1 VDNSLLQSFT
11 YGFLIKILLILNGQF
26 VTINTTDESVGFVE
40 RRKNLDRQ
48 PKSQA
53 RFSRILD
60 AATTVFSQ
68 KGYRDAAVDDIAVE
82 SQTSKGGIYFYF
94 PNKQAIF
101 LVLLEKMAGLLRSRA
116 ETAMDQEPDMLK
128 KGDAALQTMLQTFAS
143 HRTLTRLFLVEALGA
158 GREFN
163 DRMME
168 IHASFSQ
175 LIKDYLDQAVK
186 SGTIAPLNT
195 DIASV
200 AWFGAVN
207 EVVTRWVLTG
217 QPDQLEDAYPAL
229 RELLR
234 RSIGLT
240 EQ

>member
-1 VDNSLLQSFT
+1 M
-11 YGFLIKILLILNGQF
+11 K
-26 VTINTTDESVGFVE
+26 
-40 RRKNLDRQ
+40 
-48 PKSQA
+48 
-53 RFSRILD
+53 
-60 AATTVFSQ
+60 
-68 KGYRDAAVDDIAVE
+68 

-101 LVLLEKMAGLLRSRA
+101 LVLLEKMAALLRSRA
-116 ETAMDQEPDMLK
+116 ENAMAQEPDMLK
-128 KGDAALQTMLQTFAS
+128 KGDVALHTMLQTFAS

-163 DRMME
+163 DRLIE

-175 LIKDYLDQAVK
+175 LIKDYLEQAIK
-186 SGTIAPLNT
+186 SGLIAPLNT

-217 QPDQLEDAYPAL
+217 QPEQLEDAYPGPA
-229 RELLR
+229 RAFAPGYRAGRTMTDKQVR
-234 RSIGLT
+234 RIEVMAISTDYLNGLANPDRLAGKRGRGSPRRAAVCW
-240 EQ
+240 

>member
-1 VDNSLLQSFT
+1 LFNDSLT
-11 YGFLIKILLILNGQF
+11 KVLLILNALF
-26 VTINTTDESVGFVE
+26 VTIYTTDESVGFVE
-40 RRKNLDRQ
+40 KRKILDKQ
-48 PKSQA
+48 AKSQV

-68 KGYRDAAVDDIAVE
+68 KGYKDAAVDDIALE

-116 ETAMDQEPDMLK
+116 ESAMAEEPDVLK
-128 KGDAALQTMLQTFAS
+128 KGDAALHTMLQTFAG

-168 IHASFSQ
+168 IHASFSK
-175 LIKDYLDQAVK
+175 LIKDYLDQAVL

-217 QPDQLEDAYPAL
+217 QPAQLEDAYPAL

-234 RSIGLT
+234 RGIGLAGN
-240 EQ
+240 

>member
-1 VDNSLLQSFT
+1 
-11 YGFLIKILLILNGQF
+11 LILNGLF
-26 VTINTTDESVGFVE
+26 VTINTTDASVGF
-40 RRKNLDRQ
+40 RKEESLERQ

-68 KGYRDAAVDDIAVE
+68 KGYREAAVDDIAVE

-101 LVLLEKMAGLLRSRA
+101 LVLLEKMAALLRSRA
-116 ETAMDQEPDMLK
+116 ENAMSQEPDMLK
-128 KGDAALQTMLQTFAS
+128 KGDVALHTMLQTFAS

-163 DRMME
+163 DRLME

-175 LIKDYLDQAVK
+175 LIKDYLEEAIK

-217 QPDQLEDAYPAL
+217 QPEQLEEAYPAL

-234 RSIGLT
+234 RGIGLT
-240 EQ
+240 GQ

>member
-1 VDNSLLQSFT
+1 M
-11 YGFLIKILLILNGQF
+11 
-26 VTINTTDESVGFVE
+26 E
-40 RRKNLDRQ
+40 RP

-53 RFSRILD
+53 RFSRILE

-68 KGYRDAAVDDIAVE
+68 KGYREAAVDDIAVE

-101 LVLLEKMAGLLRSRA
+101 LVLLEKMAALLRSRA
-116 ETAMDQEPDMLK
+116 ENAMSQEPDVLK
-128 KGDAALQTMLQTFAS
+128 KGDAALLTMLQTFAS

-163 DRMME
+163 DRLME
-168 IHASFSQ
+168 IHASFSR
-175 LIKDYLDQAVK
+175 LIKDYLDQAIK
-186 SGTIAPLNT
+186 NRIIAPLNT
-195 DIASV
+195 DIAST

-217 QPDQLEDAYPAL
+217 QPEQLEDAYPAL

-234 RSIGLT
+234 RGIGLT
-240 EQ
+240 DQ